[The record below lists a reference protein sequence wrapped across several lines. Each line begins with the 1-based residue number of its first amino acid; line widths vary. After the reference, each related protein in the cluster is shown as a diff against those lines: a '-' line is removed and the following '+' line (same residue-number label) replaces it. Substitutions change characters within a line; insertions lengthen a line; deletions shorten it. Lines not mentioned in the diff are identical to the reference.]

1 MVNLYFFIVMHF
13 HRFKLASAKA
23 WLFDLFIFLYKWI
36 VASIVCFIDG
46 VFGGKFWCLVVMSS
60 MKHQCPPFCWHH
72 FSGERGVRCF
82 FHLSFSM
89 VTKWKRDE
97 MEVVLSWKM
106 TCWIVSFSLWPD
118 TTSPLEKSVCECFVC
133 VFVITQI
140 ISHAGLVKVEWN
152 LTPIAFLLIISSVLS
167 KHVALWMCGLIPC
180 QCENA
185 LIHWGIL
192 KPWSA
197 SFHSLRSRC
206 GNKREGKWSPV
217 L

>member
-1 MVNLYFFIVMHF
+1 MYEAPVSSILLTPFQWRERSEVFFF
-13 HRFKLASAKA
+13 
-23 WLFDLFIFLYKWI
+23 
-36 VASIVCFIDG
+36 
-46 VFGGKFWCLVVMSS
+46 
-60 MKHQCPPFCWHH
+60 PF
-72 FSGERGVRCF
+72 
-82 FHLSFSM
+82 SFSM
-89 VTKWKRDE
+89 GMKWRRDE
-97 MEVVLSWKM
+97 MEVVLSLERWL
-106 TCWIVSFSLWPD
+106 VELFRLAFDPG

-133 VFVITQI
+133 AFVITQI

-152 LTPIAFLLIISSVLS
+152 LIPIAFLLIISSVLS

>member
-1 MVNLYFFIVMHF
+1 MNCCF
-13 HRFKLASAKA
+13 HSLLHWWS
-23 WLFDLFIFLYKWI
+23 
-36 VASIVCFIDG
+36 
-46 VFGGKFWCLVVMSS
+46 FWREILM
-60 MKHQCPPFCWHH
+60 
-72 FSGERGVRCF
+72 FSGHVFYEAPVSSILLTPFQWRERCEVLFSPFF
-82 FHLSFSM
+82 FHG
-89 VTKWKRDE
+89 DE
-97 MEVVLSWKM
+97 MKEGWNGGCALSWKM